1 MRIVCQK
8 CSAAY
13 AIDDK
18 FVTEKGVRAQC
29 PRCRHLQMVKKGD
42 DASAA
47 PPPPAAST
55 GASPFLFDLPGA
67 PAPAAPPPPTGGSP
81 FDFSFAAPPP
91 APPAAP
97 APAPLAAPATRS
109 PFDFDLVAPP
119 PPPAPVSAPAPAMP
133 AFPPAPAAMS
143 MPGFAPPPAPAP
155 ASMPAF
161 PPMPPPAPAPFPA
174 FGDAAT
180 EPPGFEFGA
189 PPRGAPTADALD
201 ALTGGAAVSAK
212 CKSCGK
218 AITDP
223 FDIALGTCD
232 DCRTRQQERV
242 DGPTPD
248 SEAGRSERVDVAA
261 ITASVTASA
270 QKGLK
275 AVAVPM
281 PPAEAAPPMSVAQA
295 TAVRSAM
302 RADAAAN
309 RSRTLLAV
317 VGGIVVLGAI
327 GGLLAWKRPWV
338 RKPPR
343 VVAPTNPTASQA
355 IEDIVQK
362 WKIKYVDLADE
373 DSGNA
378 RGHIEAGEAALDKDT
393 TSGYREAEE
402 EFEKAL
408 VLDTSSDRA
417 IAGWALAVAFGRRGE
432 IDELTSK
439 AADSMLAAAEKRS
452 GAPALYAAHAHLDI
466 ARNGNPNDIELRANL
481 GKNSKEARDKALAM
495 LAVGHTQLV
504 KNPTVAEQLFRE
516 ALALDPKQ
524 KRAYLFQAQLATSLG
539 KYKEAVDALEKRL
552 QLDAD
557 QWEASETLARLQVEF
572 GDAAKARKVLD
583 EAAAAAPRNLRTK
596 LAIAMLAYQ
605 HQLDYPT
612 AIELLNQVITAG
624 NASGRERADA
634 LAHLAAVYR
643 LQGEA
648 DRAKETAARALEL
661 VPDHVGARVQT
672 LLVLIDGGVMSQAR
686 LTLDSLVDKLPPG
699 LHQQLEGRLLV
710 AEGRLAE
717 AQTTLTQL
725 VDKDPSQAGALLLA
739 GAAAAKARKDGKA
752 WELCLKRG
760 LKADPLSNPVPP
772 LTNTFVR
779 QADLLKPA
787 AGAWA
792 ALSTGGDEDPNPH
805 LCEGLVA
812 WFSEDLASA
821 DRHFARVTAI
831 DPKNADGYAYRALI
845 ALKKRDV
852 GTALTQA
859 NRGVGANKQ
868 HALAHYALGA
878 AQLVANRVDAA
889 KVAATQAN
897 KFGPALLGPRVV
909 MGDAE
914 ARQNGKDAA
923 RKLLTG
929 VLLADPWYRDAK
941 RVLFKHA
948 L

>member
-1 MRIVCQK
+1 CQK

-42 DASAA
+42 DASAPAAA
-47 PPPPAAST
+47 PPPPAA

-67 PAPAAPPPPTGGSP
+67 PAPAPAPAAAAPPPGAGSP

-91 APPAAP
+91 PAPAPAP
-97 APAPLAAPATRS
+97 APAPLAAPTTRS

-119 PPPAPVSAPAPAMP
+119 PPAAPKPMAPPVAM
-133 AFPPAPAAMS
+133 APPAP
-143 MPGFAPPPAPAP
+143 PPPPA
-155 ASMPAF
+155 MPAF
-161 PPMPPPAPAPFPA
+161 PPMPPPPPVGFPA

-189 PPRGAPTADALD
+189 PPPGAPSTTSAALD
-201 ALTGGAAVSAK
+201 DLTGGAAAK

-218 AITDP
+218 AISDP

-232 DCRTRQQERV
+232 DCRNKQQERV
-242 DGPTPD
+242 EAPTPD
-248 SEAGRSERVDVAA
+248 SEAGRSERVDVASIA
-261 ITASVTASA
+261 KSVTASA
-270 QKGLK
+270 QRGLQP
-275 AVAVPM
+275 VPI
-281 PPAEAAPPMSVAQA
+281 PIPQTTTEPAPMSVAQSNS
-295 TAVRSAM
+295 VRSAM
-302 RADAAAN
+302 RANAASN
-309 RSRTLLAV
+309 RSRTLVAV
-317 VGGIVVLGAI
+317 VVGLVVVGAI

-338 RKPPR
+338 RRPPR
-343 VVAPTNPTASQA
+343 SIVPTNPVASQA
-355 IEDIVQK
+355 IEDIVKK

-378 RGHIEAGEAALDKDT
+378 RAHVEAGEAALDRDT

-452 GAPALYAAHAHLDI
+452 GGPGLYAAHAHLDI
-466 ARNGNPNDIELRANL
+466 ARGVNLNDIEYRANL
-481 GKNSKEARDKALAM
+481 GKNSKEPREKALAL
-495 LAVGHTQLV
+495 LAIGHTQLV
-504 KNPTVAEQLFRE
+504 KNPTVAEQLFKE
-516 ALALDPKQ
+516 ALALDAKQ

-539 KYKEAVDALEKRL
+539 KYREAVDALEKRL

-557 QWEASETLARLQVEF
+557 QWEASETLARLQIEF
-572 GDAAKARKVLD
+572 GDVARARKVLD
-583 EAAAAAPRNLRTK
+583 EAVTAAPKNLRAK
-596 LAIAMLAYQ
+596 LAVAMLAYQ
-605 HQLDYPT
+605 HQLDYPG
-612 AIELLNQVITAG
+612 AIEGLSQVLNAG
-624 NASGRERADA
+624 NASGRERAEA
-634 LAHLAAVYR
+634 SSHLATVYR
-643 LQGEA
+643 LQGELE
-648 DRAKETAARALEL
+648 RAKDAANKALEL
-661 VPDHVGARVQT
+661 QPDHVGARVQL
-672 LLVLIDGGVMSQAR
+672 LLVLIDTGVLSQAR
-686 LTLDSLVDKLPPG
+686 LTLDSLAEKLPAG
-699 LHQQLEGRLLV
+699 LQQQLEGRLLL

-717 AQTTLTQL
+717 AQTTLMQL
-725 VDKDPSQAGALLLA
+725 VDKDGSQAGALLLA

-760 LKADPLSNPVPP
+760 LKLDPYSNPLPP
-772 LTNTFVR
+772 LTSTYVR

-787 AGAWA
+787 VGAWA
-792 ALSTGGDEDPNPH
+792 ALSSGGDEDPNPH

-812 WFSEDLASA
+812 WFSEDFGAA
-821 DRHFARVTAI
+821 ERQFARVTAI
-831 DPKNADGYAYRALI
+831 DPKNADGFAYRALL
-845 ALKKRDV
+845 ALRKKDL

-859 NRGVGANKQ
+859 NRAVGANKQ
-868 HALAHYALGA
+868 HALAHFALSVTQMA
-878 AQLVANRVDAA
+878 ANRVDAA
-889 KVAATQAN
+889 KVAATLAN
-897 KFGPALLGPRVV
+897 KFGPSLLGPRVV

-923 RKLLTG
+923 RKLLSA
-929 VLLADPWYRDAK
+929 VLLSDPWYRDAK

>member
-47 PPPPAAST
+47 PPPAPAAP

-67 PAPAAPPPPTGGSP
+67 PAPAAAAPAPPPAPAGGSP

-91 APPAAP
+91 PAPPAP

-119 PPPAPVSAPAPAMP
+119 PPA
-133 AFPPAPAAMS
+133 AAMAV
-143 MPGFAPPPAPAP
+143 APPPAMAAP
-155 ASMPAF
+155 PPPPPPPMPAF
-161 PPMPPPAPAPFPA
+161 PPMPPPAPVGFPA

-189 PPRGAPTADALD
+189 PPPGAPSMTAAALD
-201 ALTGGAAVSAK
+201 DLTGGAQVK

-218 AITDP
+218 TISDP

-232 DCRTRQQERV
+232 DCRNKQQERV

-261 ITASVTASA
+261 IAKSVTASA
-270 QKGLK
+270 QRGLPP
-275 AVAVPM
+275 VPI
-281 PPAEAAPPMSVAQA
+281 PIPQGTEPGPMSVAQSNS
-295 TAVRSAM
+295 VRSAM
-302 RADAAAN
+302 RANAASN
-309 RSRTLLAV
+309 RSRTLVGVAV
-317 VGGIVVLGAI
+317 GLVVLGAI

-338 RKPPR
+338 RRPPR
-343 VVAPTNPTASQA
+343 SIVPTNPVASQA

-378 RGHIEAGEAALDKDT
+378 RSHVEAGEAALDRDT

-452 GAPALYAAHAHLDI
+452 GAPGLYAAHAHLDI
-466 ARNGNPNDIELRANL
+466 ARGVNLNDIEYRANL
-481 GKNSKEARDKALAM
+481 GKNSKEPREKALAM
-495 LAVGHTQLV
+495 LAIGHTQLV
-504 KNPTVAEQLFRE
+504 KNPTVAEQLFKE
-516 ALALDPKQ
+516 ALALDAKQ

-539 KYKEAVDALEKRL
+539 KYREAVDALEKRL

-572 GDAAKARKVLD
+572 GDAARARKVLD
-583 EAAAAAPRNLRTK
+583 EAVAAAPKNLRAK
-596 LAIAMLAYQ
+596 LAVAMLAYQ
-605 HQLDYPT
+605 HQLDYPG
-612 AIELLNQVITAG
+612 AIEGFTQVLNAG
-624 NASGRERADA
+624 NASGRERAEA
-634 LAHLAAVYR
+634 SSHLATVYR
-643 LQGEA
+643 LQGDL
-648 DRAKETAARALEL
+648 DRAKDAANKALEL
-661 VPDHVGARVQT
+661 QADHVGARVQL
-672 LLVLIDGGVMSQAR
+672 LLVLIDTGVLSQAR
-686 LTLDSLVDKLPPG
+686 LTLDSLADKLPAG
-699 LHQQLEGRLLV
+699 LQQQLEGRLLF

-725 VDKDPSQAGALLLA
+725 VEKDGSQAGALLLA

-760 LKADPLSNPVPP
+760 LKLDPASNPLPP
-772 LTNTFVR
+772 LTSTYVR

-787 AGAWA
+787 AGAWT
-792 ALSTGGDEDPNPH
+792 ALASGGDEDPNPH

-812 WFSEDLASA
+812 WYSEDFGAA
-821 DRHFARVTAI
+821 ERHFARVTAI
-831 DPKNADGYAYRALI
+831 DPKNADGFAYRALI
-845 ALKKRDV
+845 ALRKKDV

-859 NRGVGANKQ
+859 NRAVGANKQ
-868 HALAHYALGA
+868 HALAHFALGVT
-878 AQLVANRVDAA
+878 QLTANRVDAA

-897 KFGPALLGPRVV
+897 KFGPGLLGPRVV

-923 RKLLTG
+923 RKLLTA
-929 VLLADPWYRDAK
+929 VLLADPWYREAK
-941 RVLFKHA
+941 RVLFKHS